1 MRTTQASPKK
11 GGSVTPKACELRL
24 AKLRKR
30 LPDHLV
36 VEFLDNAPAAAPVQ
50 EALSMAVP
58 KTTAQV
64 QHTAYTAY
72 RDERLPV
79 LTAAHPLAT
88 KLELDSRMQT
98 GWRRLDA
105 VSMEALHARA
115 AAANSIAPRSVL
127 QKVEVLPPMPLTYD
141 KPVPLFAP
149 TSPRGPLPFGHVL
162 LDGGDRVQACIP
174 TMWPLRIAPW
184 QFRTDRHPDWAPA
197 NAPPRVGK
205 AYEVGDVWR
214 TLTVATLAA
223 DIAAFLKDEL
233 QTADPPIVTLLHAT
247 LCEGKVSRCY
257 ALAPEATVKAVDLF
271 NLAACNE
278 SDTATKQLIVTTILP
293 VSPPPDAPRQP
304 HMPLVPIERRRP
316 PSPAAPVLP
325 LPIQLPDPQPQP
337 PVQEQPVP

>member
-1 MRTTQASPKK
+1 MRTTYASPKK
-11 GGSVTPKACELRL
+11 SGSSTIAACEHRLRE
-24 AKLRKR
+24 LRKR

-174 TMWPLRIAPW
+174 TMWPLRIARHGNSA
-184 QFRTDRHPDWAPA
+184 RT
-197 NAPPRVGK
+197 
-205 AYEVGDVWR
+205 
-214 TLTVATLAA
+214 
-223 DIAAFLKDEL
+223 
-233 QTADPPIVTLLHAT
+233 VTPT
-247 LCEGKVSRCY
+247 G
-257 ALAPEATVKAVDLF
+257 
-271 NLAACNE
+271 
-278 SDTATKQLIVTTILP
+278 
-293 VSPPPDAPRQP
+293 
-304 HMPLVPIERRRP
+304 RRP
-316 PSPAAPVLP
+316 MRPRASAKRTRWATSGEP
-325 LPIQLPDPQPQP
+325 
-337 PVQEQPVP
+337 